1 MVEKIV
7 LKNGV
12 RLLHEHLPHLSSC
25 ALGIWVQSGSRH
37 EPENLSGIS
46 HFIEHM
52 LFKGTENRNMTQLAK
67 EFDAIGGQV
76 NAFTTKEH
84 TCYYCRT
91 LDEYLPRA
99 TELLCDM
106 YFHSVFPE
114 KETELERSVIL
125 EEIGMY
131 EDTPEDL
138 VNEQLFYGVYAGQ
151 SLGRPILGT
160 KETLKNIDHK
170 TLLDYQKQNYRSGN
184 TVVALSGKYSDESLR
199 ELIRRFEEMQPGPLP
214 QKGDAS
220 YRPSWIGKKK
230 DTEQNHLI
238 AAFPGIPLGSEER
251 FTMQMLSNILGGGMS
266 SRMFQRVREQSGLC
280 YSIYSFSS
288 SYFGTGILGI
298 YTALSKATE
307 QKALALIRQELDDF
321 LQAGPTEEEFIRSR
335 EQSKANILM
344 GMETTTSRMSN
355 MARNEL
361 VLNRDVPP
369 EEMVERIHMVTPDG
383 LLDLARRLID
393 IKNMSFAA
401 VGQISEQGIYRKAL
415 GL

>member
-1 MVEKIV
+1 MSIC
-7 LKNGV
+7 
-12 RLLHEHLPHLSSC
+12 PHLSSC
-25 ALGIWVQSGSRH
+25 ALGIWVESGSRH
-37 EPENLSGIS
+37 EPESLNGIS

-52 LFKGTENRNMTQLAK
+52 LFKGTQNRNMIQLAK

-84 TCYYCRT
+84 TCFYCRT

-99 TELLCDM
+99 TDLLCDM

-138 VNEQLFYGVYAGQ
+138 VNEQLFYGVYSNQ
-151 SLGRPILGT
+151 TLGRPILGT
-160 KETLKNIDHK
+160 KETLKNINHE
-170 TLLDYQKQNYRSGN
+170 TLLKYQQQNYRSEN
-184 TVVALSGKYSDESLR
+184 TVVSLSGKYSEDNLH
-199 ELIRRFEEMQPGPLP
+199 ELIRYFETMMPGPLP
-214 QKGDAS
+214 QKGEAS
-220 YRPSWIGKKK
+220 YQQSWISKKK

-238 AAFPGIPLGSEER
+238 VAFPGLPLGSEDR

-266 SRMFQRVREQSGLC
+266 SRLFQRVREQYGLC
-280 YSIYSFSS
+280 YSIYTFCS

-307 QKALALIRQELDDF
+307 QKALTLIRQEIDEF
-321 LQAGPTEEEFIRSR
+321 LQSGPTEEEFIRSR
-335 EQSKANILM
+335 EQSKANVLM

-361 VLNRDVPP
+361 VLGRDVPP
-369 EEMVERIHMVTPDG
+369 QEMVERIGAVTPDG
-383 LLDLARRLID
+383 LISLARQLMD
-393 IKNMSFAA
+393 INKMSFAA
-401 VGQISEQGIYRKAL
+401 VGQVSDEDVYRKAL